1 MIPMREGRV
10 TVNRIS
16 IHYLAW
22 NSPESAA
29 APPLILLHG
38 FTDHAWSF
46 IPFVESYF
54 EKVAAAEM
62 DPHGVVAINLR
73 GHGDSGWVQGGYYH
87 FPDYLLDV
95 LGVADEIG
103 AERFSL
109 LGHSMG
115 GMAAC
120 LVAGAFPERVE
131 KLILIE
137 GVGPQAMQP
146 EDAPAKFRQWAE
158 DVKRVDGRRHGAV
171 ESLDAAARSLRI
183 RWPRLSEAH
192 ARFLAETGTRK
203 RPDGAL
209 EWKSDPLHRTQS
221 PQPFYLSQSRAFW
234 ERIACPV
241 LFVTGAESEFR
252 HFDVSDRLR
261 SFKDLRSEE
270 ITGAGH
276 MVHHEEPERLAQA
289 VAGFIRKG

>member
-1 MIPMREGRV
+1 MREGRV

-16 IHYLAW
+16 IHFLTW
-22 NSPESAA
+22 HPPENAT

-46 IPFVESYF
+46 LPFVESYF

-62 DPHGVVAINLR
+62 DPRDVVAVNLR

-87 FPDYLLDV
+87 FPDYLLDI
-95 LGVADEIG
+95 LGVADAIG

-120 LVAGAFPERVE
+120 LAAGAFPERLE

-146 EDAPAKFRQWAE
+146 GDAPQKFRQWAE
-158 DVKRVDGRRHGAV
+158 DVKRFDGRRHGSV

-203 RPDGAL
+203 QPDGAL
-209 EWKSDPLHRTQS
+209 AWKSDPLHRTQS

-241 LFVTGAESEFR
+241 LFITGGESEFR

-261 SFKDLRSEE
+261 AFKDLRVEE
-270 ITGAGH
+270 IAGAGH
-276 MVHHEEPERLAQA
+276 MVHHEQPGQLAQA
-289 VAGFIRKG
+289 VAVFIRNR